1 MRSFCSEG
9 LLPTFRGRKHR
20 FSFDLTATAYD
31 GARLSCNF
39 HIFFTACTLQNS
51 HVEALAHGKIK
62 SERKSLVKKKK
73 KKNEKEILDQKE
85 RVPFCQEKKKISSWQ
100 RPVLAELC
108 AGVQVSNIKV
118 AVKPKFATH
127 NVKKEVPFLYT
138 STSLIHKH
146 WKSPWTVILK
156 AVCRFVVLPL
166 CTFCGFLHFC
176 RGFCLCLS

>member
-1 MRSFCSEG
+1 MELRENLCRVENKPENRSPTKCLNWHVFELVCETSTLKGYFQPSEAVNIDFPLIWRQTLMMG
-9 LLPTFRGRKHR
+9 LL
-20 FSFDLTATAYD
+20 
-31 GARLSCNF
+31 F
-39 HIFFTACTLQNS
+39 HVISIFFFTACTLQNS

-62 SERKSLVKKKK
+62 SGRKSLVKKKWK
-73 KKNEKEILDQKE
+73 RNLDQRRKKE

-108 AGVQVSNIKV
+108 AGVQVSNIEV

-146 WKSPWTVILK
+146 
-156 AVCRFVVLPL
+156 
-166 CTFCGFLHFC
+166 
-176 RGFCLCLS
+176 

>member
-1 MRSFCSEG
+1 MRSFYSEG

-20 FSFDLTATAYD
+20 FSFDLTANAYD
-31 GARLSCNF
+31 GAPLSCNF

-51 HVEALAHGKIK
+51 HVEALANGKIK
-62 SERKSLVKKKK
+62 SGRKSLVKKKWK
-73 KKNEKEILDQKE
+73 RNLDQRRKKE
-85 RVPFCQEKKKISSWQ
+85 RVPFCQEKKKISSWL
-100 RPVLAELC
+100 RP
-108 AGVQVSNIKV
+108 V

-146 WKSPWTVILK
+146 YKSPRTVILK
-156 AVCRFVVLPL
+156 AFCRFVVLPL

-176 RGFCLCLS
+176 RGFSLCLS